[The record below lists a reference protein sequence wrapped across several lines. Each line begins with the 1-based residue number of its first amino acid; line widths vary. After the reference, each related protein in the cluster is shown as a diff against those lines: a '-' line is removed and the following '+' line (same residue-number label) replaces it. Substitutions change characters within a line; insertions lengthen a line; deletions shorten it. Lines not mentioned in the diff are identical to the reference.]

1 MRGDALARY
10 TTESIGAA
18 IEAAKAYAAGQDV
31 PLTAERLAA
40 ALDMDLT
47 LFRQIARGEYP
58 ARTPLARQKAA
69 LLIRADREATASVV
83 EHAMR
88 RGSGANMHLLYLKNN
103 AGYDKDKDS
112 AGEKREG
119 NSAYPPVVFI
129 REEDIY
135 E

>member
-10 TTESIGAA
+10 TIESIGAA
-18 IEAAKAYAAGQDV
+18 IEEAKAYAAGQDV

-47 LFRQIARGEYP
+47 LFRQIVRGEYP
-58 ARTPLARQKAA
+58 THTPLAKQKAA

-88 RGSGANMHLLYLKNN
+88 RGSGTNMHLLYLKNT
-103 AGYDKDKDS
+103 AGYDKEKDRT
-112 AGEKREG
+112 GEKKEEG
-119 NSAYPPVVFI
+119 SAYPPVVFI
-129 REEDIY
+129 REEDIS